1 MRPALKSG
9 LLPVWRDRDTLQIG
23 IDPRRAIALS
33 GMAKAAFVIGLL
45 DGSRERDQIIAA
57 AAGRGIPAQ
66 ATERILTLLA
76 AGGALDDFPASTF
89 REIPHALRAT
99 LGPELA
105 TTSLAHRDGDGGAR
119 ALARRRAAVVRIE
132 GDQRIGR
139 AAARILAA
147 AGVGQVEFIRPRAD
161 STPTELKRPSAG
173 PAGRPMQPRADSTPT
188 EVKRPLADPAGW
200 PGYSPPHT
208 DSTPTE
214 VNRRPPGAGQ
224 AGPASPA
231 AGADD
236 DRGRSRGPGR
246 AAFTRPPAAVRRRT
260 TAPSR
265 GPLAQPDL
273 VILAGRQ
280 PLVRLAELSRAR
292 VPHLAV
298 SAGEAIGVVGPMVM
312 PRLTACLLC
321 LDYVRAGN
329 DSAWPLILAQLGRRK
344 PDPPACDAVLATAV
358 AAQAAAQALIAIEKS
373 PLSSA
378 AVNGTLELVLPDW
391 KWRRRTWPSHPA
403 CPCASHTVR

>member
-89 REIPHALRAT
+89 REIPYALRAK

-139 AAARILAA
+139 AAARILTA
-147 AGVGQVEFIRPRAD
+147 AGVGQVEFIRPPVD
-161 STPTELKRPSAG
+161 STPAELSRPA
-173 PAGRPMQPRADSTPT
+173 AR
-188 EVKRPLADPAGW
+188 PAGW
-200 PGYSPPHT
+200 PRYSPPAA
-208 DSTPTE
+208 DSSQADR
-214 VNRRPPGAGQ
+214 NRRPVRAGQ
-224 AGPASPA
+224 AGLAPPPAGA
-231 AGADD
+231 AG

-246 AAFTRPPAAVRRRT
+246 AAPSRPPAAVRRRR
-260 TAPSR
+260 A
-265 GPLAQPDL
+265 GPGSGPHAEPDL

-280 PLVRLAELSRAR
+280 SLVRLAELARER

-298 SAGEAIGVVGPMVM
+298 FAGEAIGVVGPMVM

-329 DSAWPLILAQLGRRK
+329 DPAWPLILAQLGRRK

-391 KWRRRTWPSHPA
+391 KWRRRTWPPHPA
-403 CPCASHTVR
+403 CPCANHTAR